1 VATLLVWFTHR
12 NMQKLGRFGAI
23 VWFLVICGWL
33 FSLQHDRTS
42 STTTFLLLAEVTLA
56 FVVYCVDALSP
67 DLHRRPLRRVLR
79 SIIWIKALTEY
90 LRDDDSIN
98 IVHASIIVWVMLTTG
113 WLLALQNDRLVAAVG
128 WLR

>member
-1 VATLLVWFTHR
+1 MATLLVWFTHR